1 VKLQPQQPTNNQ
13 HTEGNFMKRTLITI
27 LISAATVF
35 AQSARDATTAL
46 RAIDSAITAGINYH
60 DYSVR
65 VADAKVKL
73 DRVPA
78 AKRGKL
84 EPIMHTYILAE
95 RVWGATPE
103 MHETLKAAGAEI
115 LATPDIANCPPM
127 PLAIKRATE
136 IKPDDVPYA
145 LGLFLSSTQ
154 LPLFKCAANKLAA
167 IP

>member
-1 VKLQPQQPTNNQ
+1 MKTNHQ
-13 HTEGNFMKRTLITI
+13 SKEGNFMKKTTITI

-35 AQSARDATTAL
+35 AQSTAKDAIDAL
-46 RAIDSAITAGINYH
+46 RAINSAITAGVNFH

-65 VADAKVKL
+65 VADAKVKF

-78 AKRGKL
+78 GKRGKL
-84 EPIMHTYILAE
+84 EPIMKTYILAE

-103 MHETLKAAGAEI
+103 MYETLKAAGAEI
-115 LATPDIANCPPM
+115 LATPDIADCPPM

-145 LGLFLSSTQ
+145 LGLFLGSTQ
-154 LPLFKCAANKLAA
+154 LPLFKCAADKLAKL
-167 IP
+167 P